1 MQRAEFEEQH
11 NYQNSTQ
18 VMQQYLDV
26 KFAHLDCLVLFRMGD
41 FYELFYED
49 AITAS
54 RVLGVA
60 LTKRGKDARGQEI
73 AMCGVP
79 YHALENYLNKLLQE
93 DFKVAICDQLETP
106 EEAKKRGGYKAVVHR
121 SVTRIITPGTI
132 IEESLLSDISP
143 NYLVSI
149 SYAKN
154 NYAISYIDLST
165 SYLAILELPEK
176 EIINELVKLN
186 PKEILL
192 AEKYR
197 ASELAINITEQFGH
211 KISFQVDS
219 FFSLNK
225 CEKNICEFYNIQ
237 STKAIGDL
245 SDVQI
250 SSFGSILEYICLTQK
265 KYVPKLSKPK
275 ILSFCKYMGID
286 ASTRKNLELMR
297 TNNGEYNGS
306 LFWCLNKTV
315 TKGGGRLLAQYLTNP
330 LLDIEKINL
339 RLDKVE
345 FFYQYMD
352 LTENIR
358 KYLKQ
363 TGDLERCTTR
373 LNMGRATPKDLL
385 SIKYTIEVTNKI
397 IAYFT
402 HHIGIEFPHYIDH
415 IIKPLFNLEEI
426 YALIAESIK
435 EEAGND
441 ISCGDVI
448 KQGYDNKV
456 DELNEILSGSQAYLI
471 KLQNTYRQKTGIESL
486 KINNN
491 NILGLFI
498 EVTSKNAQKINNEHF
513 IHRQTTINAVRYTTV
528 ELQAI
533 EAKIVNAKALVAKLE
548 QEIYNDICAQLVNN
562 QLALMRMAKSIS
574 LLDLFM
580 SFAVLAYNNDYTR
593 PVLNDGTDFHIIGGR
608 HPIIEQKLKRNNH
621 TFVSNECN
629 LQFEKRLWL
638 ITGPN
643 MAGKSTFLRQNAIIA
658 IMAQLG
664 SFVPAEKAE
673 IGIIDRIFSRIGA
686 GDDLGK
692 GQSTF
697 MLEMLETSN
706 ILAQATNKSLVILDE
721 VGRGTSTYDGVAIA
735 WSVLEYIHD
744 KIRTRCLFATHYH
757 ELTNMSDIFPAL
769 VNYTVEVQELN
780 DKILFL
786 YKIKPG
792 SADKSYGIHVAEI
805 AGLPNSVINKAKQ
818 ILVKLEKDTNS
829 KKKDILKSES
839 NNLSMFDLASK
850 NNSNEDEL
858 RALFL
863 KIEAINPDLIS
874 PKEALSLIYELK
886 AISNSKKV

>member
-1 MQRAEFEEQH
+1 MQRTEFDRQY
-11 NYQNSTQ
+11 NYQNATQ
-18 VMQQYLDV
+18 VMRQYLDV

-49 AITAS
+49 AVTAS

-60 LTKRGKDARGQEI
+60 LTKRGKDAKGQEV

-106 EEAKKRGGYKAVVHR
+106 DEAKKRGGYKAVVHR

-132 IEESLLSDISP
+132 IEESLLSEIIP

-149 SYAKN
+149 AYAKN

-165 SYLAILELPEK
+165 SYLAILELPAQ

-197 ASELAINITEQFGH
+197 SSELAIKIIEQFGH

-237 STKAIGDL
+237 SIKAIAEL
-245 SDVQI
+245 SEVQI

-265 KYVPKLSKPK
+265 KHAPKLPKPK
-275 ILSFCKYMGID
+275 ILSFYKYMGID
-286 ASTRKNLELMR
+286 ASTSKNLELMR

-306 LFWCLNKTV
+306 LFWCLNNTV

-330 LLDIEKINL
+330 LIDIEKINL

-345 FFYQYMD
+345 FFYQQIE
-352 LTENIR
+352 LAENIR

-385 SIKYTIEVTNKI
+385 SIKYTIEITNKI

-402 HHIGIEFPHYIDH
+402 HHVGVELPNYIEH
-415 IIKPLFNLEEI
+415 IIKPLFGLEEI
-426 YALIAESIK
+426 YELIDESIN

-441 ISCGDVI
+441 ISCGGII
-448 KQGYDNKV
+448 KHGYDSKV
-456 DELNEILSGSQAYLI
+456 DELNEILNGGNTYI
-471 KLQNTYRQKTGIESL
+471 TKLQNIYRQKTGIESL

-491 NILGLFI
+491 NILGLFVEI
-498 EVTSKNAQKINNEHF
+498 TSKNANKIDHEQF
-513 IHRQTTINAVRYTTV
+513 IHRQTTINSVRYTTL
-528 ELQAI
+528 ELQEI
-533 EAKIVNAKALVAKLE
+533 ETKIVNAKLLVTKLE
-548 QEIYNDICAQLVNN
+548 QEIYSNICAQLVKN
-562 QLALMRMAKSIS
+562 QLVLTQMAKALS
-574 LLDLFM
+574 LLDLFT
-580 SFAVLAYNNDYTR
+580 SFALLAENNSYTR
-593 PVLNDGTDFHIIGGR
+593 PVLSNGTNFHIIGGR
-608 HPIIEQKLKRNNH
+608 HPIIEQKLSKNNN
-621 TFVSNECN
+621 TFVSNQCD
-629 LQFEKRLWL
+629 LQFDKRLWL

-664 SFVPAEKAE
+664 CFVPAEKAE
-673 IGIIDRIFSRIGA
+673 IGIIDKIFSRIGA

-706 ILAQATNKSLVILDE
+706 ILAQATTKSLVILDE

-818 ILVKLEKDTNS
+818 ILAKLEKDTNS

-839 NNLSMFDLASK
+839 NNLSIFDVVYK
-850 NNSNEDEL
+850 NNSNEEQL
-858 RALFL
+858 QILLSR
-863 KIEAINPDLIS
+863 IEDINPDIIS

-886 AISNSKKV
+886 TISNYEKV